1 MKNIYFHGMRFYFYC
16 SLFIVSLS
24 LGLEKL
30 LVTGSEG
37 FPGGSAGKESA
48 CNAGDV
54 GLIPGLGRPH
64 GEENGNPFQHS
75 CLKNH
80 MGRRAWHARIQRVA
94 KNQTQLK

>member
-30 LVTGSEG
+30 LFTGSEG

-54 GLIPGLGRPH
+54 GLIPGSGRCP
-64 GEENGNPFQHS
+64 GEGNGNPLQGS
-75 CLKNH
+75 CLENL
-80 MGRRAWHARIQRVA
+80 MDRRAWYIHGVV
-94 KNQTQLK
+94 KS